1 MFQTRPIIPCLRR
14 RRNLITR
21 FKVAWAIVVNIPVS
35 HPVTVTVNGAPVELT
50 EGRLVLRPAEG
61 TQLVTATDPAGNESR
76 LEITVNDGH
85 TWGDWSSNVDD
96 THTRTC
102 TISGCGAPE
111 TESCTGGEATCVDRA
126 VCEVCGGAYGDVDAH
141 RHADLRHVEAK
152 AAATEAPGN
161 IEYWYCEGCGKY
173 YSDKDGTKEIKK
185 ADTVTAKL
193 KDDSKSP
200 QTGDTSN
207 LALWIALLFV
217 SGGAAIGT
225 TVVSRKKKY
234 NR

>member
-1 MFQTRPIIPCLRR
+1 MTD
-14 RRNLITR
+14 NAG
-21 FKVAWAIVVNIPVS
+21 K
-35 HPVTVTVNGAPVELT
+35 NGY
-50 EGRLVLRPAEG
+50 AEHSG
-61 TQLVTATDPAGNESR
+61 GKA
-76 LEITVNDGH
+76 
-85 TWGDWSSNVDD
+85 
-96 THTRTC
+96 TC
-102 TISGCGAPE
+102 TQN
-111 TESCTGGEATCVDRA
+111 A
-126 VCEVCGGAYGDVDAH
+126 VCEICKESYGSLDPNNH
-141 RHADLRHVEAK
+141 TDLKHIDAK
-152 AAATEAPGN
+152 AATAAEEGN
-161 IEYWYCEGCGKY
+161 IAYWYCDGCGKY
-173 YSDKDGTKEIKK
+173 FSDKDGTKEIKK